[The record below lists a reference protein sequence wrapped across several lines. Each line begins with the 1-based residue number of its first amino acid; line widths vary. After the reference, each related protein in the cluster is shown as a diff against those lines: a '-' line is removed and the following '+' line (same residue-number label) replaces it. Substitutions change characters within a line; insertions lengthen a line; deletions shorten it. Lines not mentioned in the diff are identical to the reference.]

1 MVVQAKV
8 LRGVWTLPTTPCAE
22 TTRRFTDVHC
32 ADPDWAYIETFAAQ
46 GITSGC
52 GSGMYCPET
61 VVARDQMAV
70 FLLKI
75 EHGGSYTPPMCT
87 PPGSFLDVPCPA
99 YQFANAIYRAQFE
112 GLTNGCDATHYCPTT
127 AVTETALATFLN
139 KLVLDVQAY
148 HGIQGGSFYTLR
160 DEGNRLV
167 TEFQDSMP
175 ARDNVYLGNL
185 LVASY
190 VSKTPTN
197 ATPLWQFHV
206 SDHLGTIRASV
217 RGSDGFV
224 SEQHRY
230 WPYGDEVG
238 TPPLAQRLSFAAM
251 EKDTE
256 STHYYDHA
264 RTQDF
269 GLGRFASPD
278 MGSRHMADP
287 QTWNRYVYSR
297 GNPVKFVDPN
307 GRYFVATS
315 PQSKEYFARAF
326 AAISLDSR
334 GRDLLSR
341 LSRDARPIFLS
352 AGAISGAPPGRIAV
366 GGTAL
371 WTGGMQ
377 GPRGPVGTVADVRV
391 DFGKLAGLTQIG
403 ARDQGGIATTA
414 HELLHVDAGFF
425 QGAVA
430 ALDQDSRRADP
441 DISAA
446 ELFGVEIALSPDS
459 PESGISEQEAADLIQ
474 NQLDPSAEPH
484 AEEIIESLEA
494 GRCAITNVCGPH

>member
-1 MVVQAKV
+1 MPKSAPW
-8 LRGVWTLPTTPCAE
+8 REA
-22 TTRRFTDVHC
+22 TRRFTDVHC

-190 VSKTPTN
+190 VNKTPTN
-197 ATPLWQFHV
+197 STPMWQFHV
-206 SDHLGTIRASV
+206 ADHLGTIRASV
-217 RGSDGFV
+217 RGSDGLV

-269 GLGRFASPD
+269 GLGRFVSPD
-278 MGSRHMADP
+278 LRSAPSSNP
-287 QTWNRYVYSR
+287 QAWNRYSYALSSPAR
-297 GNPVKFVDPN
+297 YVDPD
-307 GRYFVATS
+307 GK
-315 PQSKEYFARAF
+315 QSAEVSFELDAQDLLHHRITLEEYHARINARA
-326 AAISLDSR
+326 
-334 GRDLLSR
+334 
-341 LSRDARPIFLS
+341 
-352 AGAISGAPPGRIAV
+352 AGALIGIGLVFGGAESAVVLAESALVRLALATESSVLIGETMRRI
-366 GGTAL
+366 
-371 WTGGMQ
+371 Q
-377 GPRGPVGTVADVRV
+377 PV
-391 DFGKLAGLTQIG
+391 
-403 ARDQGGIATTA
+403 
-414 HELLHVDAGFF
+414 
-425 QGAVA
+425 
-430 ALDQDSRRADP
+430 
-441 DISAA
+441 
-446 ELFGVEIALSPDS
+446 
-459 PESGISEQEAADLIQ
+459 
-474 NQLDPSAEPH
+474 
-484 AEEIIESLEA
+484 AEELEA
-494 GRCAITNVCGPH
+494 GTFSATSRDFAQMMEQNVSWLQSRIDRGQKIFDLGIDAARAAGRSPFYSAEVQLLLKNGYERVFSKLVMIEGVAYRVFEWTKR